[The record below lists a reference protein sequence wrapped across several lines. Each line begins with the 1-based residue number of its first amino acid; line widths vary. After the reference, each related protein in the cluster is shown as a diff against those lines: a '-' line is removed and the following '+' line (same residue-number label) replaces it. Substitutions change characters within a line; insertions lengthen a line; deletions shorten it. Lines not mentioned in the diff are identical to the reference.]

1 MGIFQS
7 KPKENSEINSD
18 NKQNKPIL
26 SYPEPNSY
34 YIRRER
40 APLILFLRYIGTNYH
55 GLQYQLNARTIDS
68 DLFIALEKSGFTPPH
83 TNKCRGRINWSEA
96 SRTDSGVHACAQ
108 LVEFTARNV
117 EGMKCS
123 EIVDIINKNLPSDST
138 VEIMTAVSPNNQ
150 FPIQKFATARKYRFL
165 LPTHTFRL
173 QTEEHFKYLREDIC
187 PCFVGLQN
195 FHNYTSDKPAEHA
208 SAKRRITDF
217 TFSDPFDIDGEEFV
231 LFYIRGESFMLNQI
245 RKMIAMVCSASH
257 GQVTAEE
264 VKRSLTV
271 EKWSIQI
278 IPGDGL
284 MLDQIEYE
292 SYMKTTPKLTSNTD
306 YEFSAW
312 RPNIEE
318 WKKKVL
324 FRHIAKIVRE
334 QDMYR
339 NWLQNRLLKHGVK
352 CG

>member
-7 KPKENSEINSD
+7 KPDEKVKE
-18 NKQNKPIL
+18 KAGKGQPKAVV
-26 SYPEPNSY
+26 SYPEPNTY

-83 TNKCRGRINWSEA
+83 TNKCRGKINWSEA

-117 EGMKCS
+117 EGLKCN
-123 EIVDIINKNLPSDST
+123 EIVDIINHNLPLDSA
-138 VEIMTAVSPNNQ
+138 VEVMTAVSPNNQ

-165 LPTHTFRL
+165 LPTHTFRSSDEQHL
-173 QTEEHFKYLREDIC
+173 RYLREEIC
-187 PCFVGLQN
+187 PCFVGFHN
-195 FHNYTSDKPAEHA
+195 YHNYTSDKPAGHA

-217 TFSDPFDIDGEEFV
+217 TFSDPFDVDGEEFV

-264 VKRSLTV
+264 IKRSLSM

-292 SYMKTTPKLTSNTD
+292 SYMKQNPKLTLNTD

-318 WKKKVL
+318 WKRNVL

-334 QDMYR
+334 KDMFR
-339 NWLQNRLLKHGVK
+339 NWLQNRLLKHGTTF
-352 CG
+352 G